1 MEDYK
6 TDIENDDARFFD
18 VLRDALKEKLN
29 VEGVTVDA
37 VLPDKL
43 YLYVYLKDNIIA
55 RFSLEDLA
63 IRQSD
68 GTYSDMMALR
78 GRCQRD

>member
-1 MEDYK
+1 MED
-6 TDIENDDARFFD
+6 DDARFFD
-18 VLRDALKEKLN
+18 ILSNALKEKLN

-43 YLYVYLKDNIIA
+43 YLYVYLKDDVIA
-55 RFSLEDLA
+55 RFRLEDLA

-68 GTYSDMMALR
+68 GTFSDMKALR

>member
-1 MEDYK
+1 ME
-6 TDIENDDARFFD
+6 EDDSRFFD
-18 VLRDALKEKLN
+18 VLRDALKDKLN

-43 YLYVYLKDNIIA
+43 YLYVYLKDNVIA
-55 RFSLEDLA
+55 RFNLEDLA
-63 IRQSD
+63 VRQPD